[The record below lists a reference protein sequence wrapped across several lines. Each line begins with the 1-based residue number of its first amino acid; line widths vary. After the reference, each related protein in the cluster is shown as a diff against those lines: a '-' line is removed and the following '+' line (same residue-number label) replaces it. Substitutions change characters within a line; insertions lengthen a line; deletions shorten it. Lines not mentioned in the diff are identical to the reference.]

1 MNHKFRYPCTGHVD
15 HQGFGRFLERELGA
29 PRANLGALFSELS
42 SAFGARNLTLVNS
55 GSSAN
60 LAAALALA
68 EATGRGMHAITAGF
82 TFPTTLSSLL
92 FAGYSVTV
100 VDIEPSGFG
109 IDPDALLR
117 AIQPNT
123 RVVCLTHLLGF
134 PARLMDVMAIAQEHG
149 LLVLQDACETMDLEI
164 EGRPVHSF
172 GTLTTWSFYHPHHLS
187 TYGGGAIIA
196 PDLEWHD
203 RLESIV
209 HWGRE
214 CMCHYAPERCKA
226 PEGMHHHFSYAR
238 PGFNLEMSEL
248 NACFGRFQLRGW
260 KEQESLRRRNYA
272 ILYEAVS
279 GIPGVRVRSA
289 PRGLGSPFA
298 FPITVE
304 DRPLDLVARRL
315 RDRGVE
321 VRNFVGGLVT
331 QHAAFSAVPHDGLSR
346 AKALFETS
354 FIVGIHQTL
363 VEPDVRDVA
372 MILREEL
379 TT

>member
-1 MNHKFRYPCTGHVD
+1 
-15 HQGFGRFLERELGA
+15 
-29 PRANLGALFSELS
+29 
-42 SAFGARNLTLVNS
+42 
-55 GSSAN
+55 
-60 LAAALALA
+60 
-68 EATGRGMHAITAGF
+68 
-82 TFPTTLSSLL
+82 
-92 FAGYSVTV
+92 VTV

-164 EGRPVHSF
+164 GGPPCSF
-172 GTLTTWSFYHPHHLS
+172 FRNTDNMEFLPPHHLS
-187 TYGGGAIIA
+187 TYGGRGHYCAGSGVARSSGIHRALGTRMYVPLRAGALQGPEACITTSHTLV
-196 PDLEWHD
+196 PD
-203 RLESIV
+203 SI
-209 HWGRE
+209 W
-214 CMCHYAPERCKA
+214 RC
-226 PEGMHHHFSYAR
+226 PNSM
-238 PGFNLEMSEL
+238 PV
-248 NACFGRFQLRGW
+248 FGRFQLRGW

-363 VEPDVRDVA
+363 WNR
-372 MILREEL
+372 MFGTSR
-379 TT
+379 